1 MVLIRLG
8 VVKKV
13 VEMATPV
20 TAKELSASCGGEEM
34 LINEILSPIETE
46 LVIN

>member
-13 VEMATPV
+13 AQMAAPV

-34 LINEILSPIETE
+34 LIGEILSSIRKKS
-46 LVIN
+46 IMN